1 MQIRR
6 SLLVLSL
13 VVLAACLPAK
23 NAANPNGSAMSQGAA
38 ARSVQ
43 PLTED
48 GVTMKGGMMLTI
60 KDGQM
65 SRMQEDLEY
74 DDGTTVKTDGTV
86 ILSDGTTL
94 VLPEGMMIT
103 VDGRLQMREE
113 FAVQG
118 NPFITVPPTSSG
130 TASTGTQA
138 AAEATYQDYTADV
151 LMNGETK
158 VLFFHASWCPECK
171 KANAYLQSIL
181 PSGEYSRSVY
191 KVDYDTAKELK
202 AKYNVVYQHTFVVV
216 DGNGV
221 KLSSVQ
227 GPTEVQLEALLK

>member
-1 MQIRR
+1 
-6 SLLVLSL
+6 
-13 VVLAACLPAK
+13 
-23 NAANPNGSAMSQGAA
+23 
-38 ARSVQ
+38 
-43 PLTED
+43 
-48 GVTMKGGMMLTI
+48 
-60 KDGQM
+60 
-65 SRMQEDLEY
+65 
-74 DDGTTVKTDGTV
+74 
-86 ILSDGTTL
+86 
-94 VLPEGMMIT
+94 
-103 VDGRLQMREE
+103 
-113 FAVQG
+113 
-118 NPFITVPPTSSG
+118 
-130 TASTGTQA
+130 
-138 AAEATYQDYTADV
+138 
-151 LMNGETK
+151 MNGETK